1 MIRINLLPGEERKHR
16 RAATSFK
23 TGDLVWPVMIMAA
36 AVVIMGGAM
45 LSQRTTAS
53 RLERNI
59 AEVDMKARELAPQ
72 IERVNRLA
80 QERAELD
87 LRLGIINK
95 LEHGRTQ
102 TVRLMDDL
110 ARSLPDHVWLT
121 SATQDLGNMLSL
133 EGVALS
139 NLVVS
144 DLMSHLDRSPM
155 FADVELEVAE
165 RSTIGDKD
173 AVKFRLRCRVTP
185 DEPAQ

>member
-16 RAATSFK
+16 RASTSFK
-23 TGDLVWPVMIMAA
+23 TGDLVWPVVIMAA

-45 LSQRTTAS
+45 LSQRTRAS
-53 RLERNI
+53 QLVRNI
-59 AEVDMKARELAPQ
+59 AEV
-72 IERVNRLA
+72 
-80 QERAELD
+80 D

-95 LEHGRTQ
+95 LERGRTQ

-121 SATQDLGNMLSL
+121 SATQGAGNTLAL